1 MKVCLLLLIDCL
13 SLYLLLV
20 TGNENTKYS
29 SIARSY
35 HHIYVDRFRERDVST
50 VSVSAAMRLSTVRL
64 SYRSCA
70 CSSLYRGILS
80 FRLSNTFSHRLFSPI
95 LSPPQLPFPTS
106 TSPLP
111 SKMPSLLPLP
121 IPSPHPSLL
130 QSPSLPTPLS
140 PTIPSPPLTSFIRAR
155 RGDWL
160 LEQRVSV
167 CWSGTSCTRTVHK
180 YIGYVRTYVREYS
193 HLECYSILYSTD
205 LFSVYCIS
213 CFTNVDYCYIKFIKI
228 FFPHFIQFYAH

>member
-35 HHIYVDRFRERDVST
+35 DHIYVDRYRERDVST

-80 FRLSNTFSHRLFSPI
+80 FRLSNAFSRRLFSPI

-130 QSPSLPTPLS
+130 QSPPLPSLLS
-140 PTIPSPPLTSFIRAR
+140 SE
-155 RGDWL
+155 
-160 LEQRVSV
+160 LEEEIGFWNSV
-167 CWSGTSCTRTVHK
+167 YLCAGLGPAVLGQYINISGTF
-180 YIGYVRTYVREYS
+180 VRTYV
-193 HLECYSILYSTD
+193 ST
-205 LFSVYCIS
+205 VTWNVTVS
-213 CFTNVDYCYIKFIKI
+213 CTPLI
-228 FFPHFIQFYAH
+228 FFQSIAFRASPI